1 MISGLSP
8 DESGAAITRLSQ
20 DAIELTLDRVATA
33 IRGTTQVPGA
43 AAVGRLRSFVD
54 RCVSDRSS
62 GPLALGALPEIL
74 GTAVTLQYP
83 LMQLEHYLLGEPC
96 DIGDVTRAELYLS
109 FARYHLWKLEHLLR
123 ERASA

>member
-8 DESGAAITRLSQ
+8 DESGAVIKRLSH

-33 IRGTTQVPGA
+33 IRSATKAPGA
-43 AAVGRLRSFVD
+43 IAIGRLRVFVD
-54 RCVSDRSS
+54 SCADRTT
-62 GPLALGALPEIL
+62 GPAPLGASPEIL

-83 LMQLEHYLLGEPC
+83 LMQLEQFLRGEDC
-96 DIGDVTRAELYLS
+96 DIGDVARAELYLS